1 MLHHSP
7 DPEVEEEVPS
17 KQMPD
22 SRLSLPA
29 LPHVESSYY
38 DRPLVSHEGT
48 SKVRATRSKKCAL
61 MKRSDIEFPKA
72 EVARKYEPGKPMVD
86 NPKQLGIAC
95 HRLHEYYMD
104 VSNRT
109 FPHNVVSLVV
119 HFAEEHFK
127 HDSQMF
133 TVEFEDL
140 FDMFH
145 FRQLDASILR
155 CFTL

>member
-1 MLHHSP
+1 
-7 DPEVEEEVPS
+7 
-17 KQMPD
+17 
-22 SRLSLPA
+22 
-29 LPHVESSYY
+29 
-38 DRPLVSHEGT
+38 
-48 SKVRATRSKKCAL
+48 
-61 MKRSDIEFPKA
+61 MKRSDIEFPKV
-72 EVARKYEPGKPMVD
+72 EVARKYEQGKPMV
-86 NPKQLGIAC
+86 NYPVQLGIAC
-95 HRLHEYYMD
+95 QRLHEYYMD

-127 HDSQMF
+127 HDSEMF
-133 TVEFEDL
+133 TVQFDDL